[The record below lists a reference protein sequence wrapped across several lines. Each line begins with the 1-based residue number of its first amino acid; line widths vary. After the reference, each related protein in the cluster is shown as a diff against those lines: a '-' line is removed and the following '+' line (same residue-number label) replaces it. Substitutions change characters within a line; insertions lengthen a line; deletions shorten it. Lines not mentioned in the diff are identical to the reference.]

1 MGDAL
6 YKAKGG
12 IIRVSLEGTG
22 VIKRIKITGDFFIFP
37 EDSIESLENALV
49 GIGTDEE
56 ELLKVVK
63 DFYENIEAH
72 GIGPEDIVKAIK
84 KAL

>member
-1 MGDAL
+1 M
-6 YKAKGG
+6 
-12 IIRVSLEGTG
+12 
-22 VIKRIKITGDFFIFP
+22 
-37 EDSIESLENALV
+37 